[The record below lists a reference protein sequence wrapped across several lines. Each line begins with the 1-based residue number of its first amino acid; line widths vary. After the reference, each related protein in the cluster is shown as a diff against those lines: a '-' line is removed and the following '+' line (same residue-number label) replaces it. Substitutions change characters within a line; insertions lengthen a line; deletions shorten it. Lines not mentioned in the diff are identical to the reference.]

1 MGQVEHEHALAM
13 LEEALS
19 QHMARAPIASVLEKL
34 AQAVVA
40 GCQVQRV
47 LVTAATT
54 HEVLARA
61 GAERAQSDPAGT
73 RLPLT
78 GADGLQLGALELVG
92 DVGDGD
98 HELLG
103 LCVAQMSTFLSD
115 EADRR
120 TRELDLARQEAVWS
134 VVRASAQHL
143 DLDEVLH
150 AAIGALQRGIRCQG
164 VMIRAFASPDPA
176 SLRHYSAAFPPEA
189 EELMTGELL
198 DISARAARV
207 CWERQQVSSLHTED
221 RDIEPL
227 TTTAERDYMFQLMD
241 FIGARGLLMAPLGGG
256 GECQGYISLTR
267 TTLDEPFDD
276 SDEAAVLAIGRELGM
291 AVVHA
296 RLFYD
301 QHRLVGELQELD
313 RYKSQFLA
321 TVAHQLKNPLTSVT
335 GHAELLADFVSD
347 PSAELEQLG
356 ESVRVIQRGA
366 DRIRETA
373 DSLLTLSKLQDADHP
388 FIPGVVAMTPLI
400 ADCLDMVSIAAQ
412 EQRVVIDVDTDA
424 ADLFAW
430 GDRSELEKLVD
441 NLLGNA
447 VKYSRPDG
455 SVRLSL
461 TRSGDALVLV
471 CQDHG
476 LGIAEADLP
485 RLFEPFHRSTDPQ
498 ALAIPG
504 TGLGMAIVKK
514 VIERHNGRIEVTST
528 LGAGT
533 CFEVT
538 LPAAIDL
545 DG

>member
-1 MGQVEHEHALAM
+1 MGQVEHEQALAM
-13 LEEALS
+13 LTDAVS
-19 QHMARAPIASVLEKL
+19 QHTAHAPITSSLTTL
-34 AQAVVA
+34 AQAVLV
-40 GCQVQRV
+40 GCRAHRV
-47 LVTAATT
+47 VVTEAATGA
-54 HEVLARA
+54 ELARVGEA
-61 GAERAQSDPAGT
+61 PYESGPTDT
-73 RLPLT
+73 TIPLT
-78 GADGLQLGALELVG
+78 DAHGSRLGALTLVG
-92 DVGDGD
+92 EVQEGDRG
-98 HELLG
+98 LLD
-103 LCVAQMSTFLSD
+103 LCVVQMSTFLSD

-120 TRELDLARQEAVWS
+120 AGDLDRARQEAVWS

-143 DLDEVLH
+143 DLDDVLH
-150 AAIGALQRGIRCQG
+150 AAIDALRAGIRCQG
-164 VMIRAFASPDPA
+164 VMIRAFASRDPA

-189 EELMTGELL
+189 EDLMSGEIL

-207 CWERQQVSSLHTED
+207 CWERQTVSSLHSDD

-227 TTTAERDYMFQLMD
+227 TNTAERDFMFELMD
-241 FIGARGLLMAPLGGG
+241 LIGARGLLMAPLGGG

-296 RLFYD
+296 RLFHD
-301 QHRLVGELQELD
+301 QRRLVGELQELD

-335 GHAELLADFVSD
+335 GHAELLADFASNPRAD
-347 PSAELEQLG
+347 PEQLG

-366 DRIRETA
+366 GRILETA

-388 FIPGVVAMTPLI
+388 FIPGIVAMTPLI
-400 ADCLDMVSIAAQ
+400 AECLDMVSIAAHGQ
-412 EQRVVIDVDTDA
+412 QVTITVDADA
-424 ADLFAW
+424 PDLFAW

-447 VKYSRPDG
+447 VKYSPPG
-455 SVRLSL
+455 GHVQLRLS
-461 TRSGDALVLV
+461 RSGDALLLV

-476 LGIAEADLP
+476 LGIAEADLL

-504 TGLGMAIVKK
+504 TGLGMAIVKR
-514 VIERHNGRIEVTST
+514 VVDRHDGRIEVTST
-528 LGAGT
+528 LGTGT
-533 CFEVT
+533 RFEVT
-538 LPAAIDL
+538 LPAAIDAA
-545 DG
+545 

>member
-1 MGQVEHEHALAM
+1 MGQLEHERALA
-13 LEEALS
+13 LLRDAVCL
-19 QHMARAPIASVLEKL
+19 HTARASSASVLVKL
-34 AQAVVA
+34 AQAALV
-40 GCQVQRV
+40 GCRLHRV
-47 LVTAATT
+47 IVTVATT
-54 HEVLARA
+54 GEVLAQVG
-61 GAERAQSDPAGT
+61 GASTQSDLT
-73 RLPLT
+73 DTTLPLT
-78 GADGLQLGALELVG
+78 GVQGSRLGALMLIGEVQESDRELF
-92 DVGDGD
+92 D
-98 HELLG
+98 
-103 LCVAQMSTFLSD
+103 LCVAQMSTFLAD

-120 TRELDLARQEAVWS
+120 ARELDRARQEAVWS

-150 AAIGALQRGIRCQG
+150 AAIDALREGIRCQG
-164 VMIRAFASPDPA
+164 VMIRAFASRDPS
-176 SLRHYSAAFPPEA
+176 SLRHYSAAFPAEA
-189 EELMTGELL
+189 EELMSGELL
-198 DISARAARV
+198 DISSRAARV
-207 CWERQQVSSLHTED
+207 CWDRQEVSSLHTDD
-221 RDIEPL
+221 RGIEPL
-227 TTTAERDYMFQLMD
+227 TNTAERDFMFELMD
-241 FIGARGLLMAPLGGG
+241 FIGARSLLMAPLGGG

-296 RLFYD
+296 RLFHD
-301 QHRLVGELQELD
+301 QHRLVRELQELD

-347 PSAELEQLG
+347 PLSDPEQLG

-388 FIPGVVAMTPLI
+388 FIPGIVAMGPLI
-400 ADCLDMVSIAAQ
+400 KDCLDMVSIAAH
-412 EQRVVIDVDTDA
+412 EQQVAITVDIDA
-424 ADLFAW
+424 SDLFAW

-447 VKYSRPDG
+447 VKYSRSGGD
-455 SVRLSL
+455 VRLTL
-461 TRSGDALVLV
+461 NRVGAGLVLV

-476 LGIAEADLP
+476 LGIAEGDLA

-504 TGLGMAIVKK
+504 TGLGMAIVKR
-514 VIERHNGRIEVTST
+514 VVDRHDGRIEVTST
-528 LGAGT
+528 LGTGT
-533 CFEVT
+533 RFEVT
-538 LPAAIDL
+538 IPAAIDAA
-545 DG
+545 